1 MESYKTAKITAN
13 IVYTIGVVIALAL
26 VCVFIFG
33 SSNPIN
39 PEAMIAFSLKE
50 EAFICLAIGSIPMLL
65 ACMAVYK
72 FNKVNESPHKKRAFC
87 LVFLP
92 GFVCGACALF
102 IVGIL
107 TIGYINMFINWGN

>member
-1 MESYKTAKITAN
+1 MESYKTARMTAN
-13 IVYTIGVVIALAL
+13 IIYAVGVVIALAL

-39 PEAMIAFSLKE
+39 PEAMVAFSLKDQ
-50 EAFICLAIGSIPMLL
+50 AFIGLAIGSIPMLL

-72 FNKVNESPHKKRAFC
+72 FSKVKESSHKKRTFC

-102 IVGIL
+102 IVGLLIA
-107 TIGYINMFINWGN
+107 GYINMFANWGN